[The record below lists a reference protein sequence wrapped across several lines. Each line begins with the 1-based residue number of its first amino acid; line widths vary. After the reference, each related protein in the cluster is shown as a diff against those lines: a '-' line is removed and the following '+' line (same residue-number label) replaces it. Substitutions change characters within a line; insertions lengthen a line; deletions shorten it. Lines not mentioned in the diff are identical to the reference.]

1 MKLAS
6 TPVKTGMLTRLGL
19 ALARPRFALA
29 IASDRTHAGRSGSDL
44 IALIL
49 MVLVATQLRG
59 FVGAVWLGKAV
70 DGTLGLRAAMQ
81 ILTRTLTIDLAFLV
95 LGAFVLFALAGPR
108 RNLGRAFDLACVA
121 AVPLLVVE
129 LAAST
134 VIRALDVDVPMPV
147 GWVLAAIS
155 WGWAGSLLALAIR
168 PAKSGVAPPELPAPV
183 YVPARLAGLA
193 LLVVATLGTA
203 VQILW
208 IARNIDSMR
217 PVTIGTPSP
226 QFALPAIEAGGALG
240 AKRGI
245 TPGKVTVVELW
256 ATWCKPCREALP
268 KLERIARAR
277 PDIEVIAINLDD
289 AESARAMWDQ
299 TGFTM
304 PLVMDDGAV
313 SQRFN
318 VTSIPHTVV
327 IDKTGR
333 VTHVFRGSAP
343 RLEAAVDEV
352 RK

>member
-1 MKLAS
+1 
-6 TPVKTGMLTRLGL
+6 VKAATTTADTGMLTRLGL
-19 ALARPRFALA
+19 ALAKPRFALA
-29 IASDRTHAGRSGSDL
+29 LASDRKHAGRSGSDL
-44 IALIL
+44 IVMIL
-49 MVLVATQLRG
+49 MVLAATQLRG
-59 FVGAVWLGKAV
+59 LVGSIWLGKAV
-70 DGTLGLRAAMQ
+70 DAVLGLRAAMQ

-129 LAAST
+129 LAATT
-134 VIRALDVDVPMPV
+134 VIRALDTHVPMPV

-168 PAKSGVAPPELPAPV
+168 PAKSGVAPPALPDPV
-183 YVPARLAGLA
+183 R
-193 LLVVATLGTA
+193 VVLIVVVTLGTA
-203 VQILW
+203 LQILW
-208 IARNIDSMR
+208 IARNVDSMR

-226 QFALPAIEAGGALG
+226 QFALPAIEEGGALG

-245 TPGKVTVVELW
+245 APGKVTVVEFW

-268 KLERIARAR
+268 KLERLARAR
-277 PDIEVIAINLDD
+277 PDVDVITINLDD
-289 AESARAMWDQ
+289 AESARAMWNQ

-327 IDKTGR
+327 IDKAGTVVR
-333 VTHVFRGSAP
+333 VFRGGTTQ
-343 RLEAAVDEV
+343 LEAAVDEV